1 MDDRFNTIA
10 GWALGAG
17 IVLLGATLVTGEIFK
32 AERPEHMG
40 YPINGVVEEG
50 AGGAAAEQPIAF
62 YLQTAD
68 ATRGQSIFG
77 KCQACHTINQ
87 GGAAGLGP
95 NLYGVMGTGVAQHA
109 PGFNYSEPL
118 RAHGGT
124 WDWETMSE
132 WLRSP
137 RTFAAGTR
145 MTFAGLSD
153 PQDRADILLYLNQNG
168 GRLTVPPP
176 PAAGAAEGNAATP
189 AANGAAPASNGAAEA
204 VNAATVAANQTATN
218 NKQ

>member
-17 IVLLGATLVTGEIFK
+17 IVLLGATLVTGELFK

-50 AGGAAAEQPIAF
+50 EGGAVAEQPIAF

-68 ATRGQSIFG
+68 ATRGQAIFG
-77 KCQACHTINQ
+77 KCTSCHTINQ
-87 GGAAGLGP
+87 GGATGTGP
-95 NLYGVMGTGVAQHA
+95 NLHGVMGAGVAQHA

-124 WDWETMSE
+124 WDWDTMSE

-137 RTFAAGTR
+137 RAFAAGTR
-145 MTFAGLSD
+145 MSFAGLSD
-153 PQDRADILLYLNQNG
+153 PQDRADVLLYLNQNG
-168 GRLTVPPP
+168 GRLQVPPP
-176 PAAGAAEGNAATP
+176 PAAGAAEGNAAAP

-204 VNAATVAANQTATN
+204 SNAAAAQANQTATN